1 MEPLWKPESW
11 SERLAEVLEQEGTRK
26 EAPLR
31 RDVRSLGILLGKV
44 LREQVGEPL
53 FRAVED
59 LRRQTMEGRQA
70 HQRNDR
76 KASASLLNQAMLQVK
91 NLDVAFADQLTRAFG
106 FYFELINLA
115 ETNHRKRRRQAHL
128 LAGDSRGPQ
137 PGEIRGTL
145 RRMHQAGIT
154 AEEALAFLRQIRIT
168 PVFTAHPTEVARRS
182 VLFKR
187 RRLGEYLERLD
198 RIPLPDQD
206 LRTLERAILA
216 EITTLWQTDEVRKRK
231 PSVHDEVKMG
241 LDYYEIALFQTLPL
255 LFQEVAT
262 AFSKEYGIAV
272 EPIDLPQFVEFGSW
286 IGGDRDGNP
295 NVTPDVTRKAL
306 AMATAN
312 LREHYS
318 HSVQLI
324 FDLLTSSS
332 ERVALSDALL
342 EKLSGYSKLRA
353 RTGEGFG
360 ERYEHE
366 LYRRFVLCMRE
377 RVDAGRT
384 DGAGRKVAKTQNGC
398 TALPPYVSAAEFME
412 DLQLLRTSLA
422 THAGLRLARR
432 LVDPLILEVRTF
444 GLYLHTL
451 DIRQHAKL
459 HARAL
464 TEMQTWP
471 SPSADPAAFAVPLSP
486 ETLDVVNTFRTIA
499 ELQEEGAGDALRQY
513 VISGASC
520 VDDVL
525 HVLQLA
531 RSQGVTCAA
540 TETLPGLVPVPLYES
555 IEDLRNAAEI
565 SRELWTL
572 DAYQPLLN
580 SWSRRQEV
588 MLGYSDSNKDGG
600 MMTSTWEIFKA
611 HRALHRVARE
621 CDVHLRLFHG
631 RGGTVGRGGGPT
643 HRAIYAQP
651 MDAFSGEIR
660 LTEQGEVL
668 HWKYSDQVLA
678 ERNLELMLAASLD
691 ALARPEA
698 RRVDGHRTGV
708 MRDGWEQA
716 FDAMSVTAYAF
727 YRKNIP
733 EDPDVLQYFAEA
745 TPVNE
750 LESARIG
757 SRPSRRSSKSS
768 FGDLRAIPWVF
779 GWTQSRHMV
788 PAWFGVGHALE
799 SYAQQGG
806 LERLREM
813 MREFPLFIDLMR
825 NVEMALAKADMGIG
839 RLYASLVQ
847 DAKIRDNVF
856 GRIEAE
862 FERTCHMVLEVT
874 CQKSLLESNP
884 VLARSI
890 QVRNPYVDPMSL
902 IQVEMLRLKRAGDTN
917 PAVQRA
923 IAATINGIAAGLR
936 STG

>member
-11 SERLAEVLEQEGTRK
+11 SERLAEVQEQDGARK

-44 LREQVGEPL
+44 LREQSGEPL
-53 FRAVED
+53 FQAVES

-70 HQRNDR
+70 HLRHD
-76 KASASLLNQAMLQVK
+76 KIAAEALLNQAMVQVQH
-91 NLDVAFADQLTRAFG
+91 LDVAVANQLTRAFG
-106 FYFELINLA
+106 LYFELINLA

-128 LAGDSRGPQ
+128 LAGDARGPQ

-145 RRMHQAGIT
+145 RRMHQAGIS
-154 AEEALAFLRQIRIT
+154 ADEAMEFLRQIRIT
-168 PVFTAHPTEVARRS
+168 PVFTAHPTEVSRRS

-187 RRLGEYLERLD
+187 RRIGEVLERLD
-198 RIPLPDQD
+198 HIPLPDET
-206 LRTLERAILA
+206 LIALERSILA
-216 EITTLWQTDEVRKRK
+216 EITSLWQTDEVRNRK
-231 PSVHDEVKMG
+231 PSVYDEVKMG
-241 LDYYEIALFQTLPL
+241 LDYYEIAIFQTLPL

-262 AFSKEYGIAV
+262 AFTEEYGITI

-295 NVTPDVTRKAL
+295 NVTPSVTRNAL
-306 AMATAN
+306 AMASEK
-312 LREHYS
+312 LLDHYRQR
-318 HSVQLI
+318 VQLI
-324 FDLLTSSS
+324 FDLLTSSV
-332 ERVALSDALL
+332 ERVAISDALQERL
-342 EKLSGYSKLRA
+342 AYYSKQRA
-353 RTGEGFG
+353 RSGQDFG
-360 ERYEHE
+360 ERYDLE
-366 LYRRFVLCMRE
+366 LYRRFVVCMRE
-377 RVDAGRT
+377 RLDAGQKAAIN
-384 DGAGRKVAKTQNGC
+384 GKTCG
-398 TALPPYVSAAEFME
+398 TLPPYQSATEFLG
-412 DLQLLRTSLA
+412 DLDLLRTSLA
-422 THAGLRLARR
+422 THTGVRLTRM

-444 GLYLHTL
+444 GLYLQTL
-451 DIRQHAKL
+451 DIRQHARL
-459 HARAL
+459 HAKAL

-471 SPSADPAAFAVPLSP
+471 SADADPANFAQPMSPETVDVLETFRCIADLQQGPSAD
-486 ETLDVVNTFRTIA
+486 
-499 ELQEEGAGDALRQY
+499 ALRHY
-513 VISGASC
+513 VISGASS

-531 RSQGVTCAA
+531 RAEGVVCAT
-540 TETLPGLVPVPLYES
+540 TEENAGLMPVPLYES
-555 IEDLRNAAEI
+555 IEDLQNAAEI
-565 SRELWTL
+565 SRTLWTM
-572 DAYQPLLN
+572 DSYQPLLN

-611 HRALHRVARE
+611 HRALHQVARE
-621 CDVHLRLFHG
+621 CNVQLGLFHG

-651 MDAFSGEIR
+651 MDAFTGQIR

-668 HWKYSDQVLA
+668 HWKYSDLVLA

-698 RRVDGHRTGV
+698 RRKDGHRTGE
-708 MRDGWEQA
+708 MREGWEQA
-716 FDAMSVTAYAF
+716 FEEMSATAYVF

-733 EDPDVLQYFAEA
+733 EDPKVLQYFAEA

-799 SYAQQGG
+799 AYAKKKGN
-806 LERLREM
+806 LERLQEM

-825 NVEMALAKADMGIG
+825 NVEMALAKADLGIG
-839 RLYASLVQ
+839 RLYASLVE
-847 DAKIRDNVF
+847 DAAIRENVF

-862 FERTCHMVLEVT
+862 FELTRRMVLEIT
-874 CQKSLLESNP
+874 CQKTLLETNP

-902 IQVEMLRLKRAGDTN
+902 IQVELLRRKRAGDTK
-917 PAVQRA
+917 PSTQRA